1 MILPYLFIHMDEKR
15 LYFLCIVVIFRCNYS
30 VWTQTVI
37 VRETR
42 LYGLSA
48 ALHIHFTNTVNSE
61 SIIFFGPFYRKVS
74 IRIHTCSA

>member
-15 LYFLCIVVIFRCNYS
+15 LYFLCIVVIFGRNYS

-42 LYGLSA
+42 LYDLSA
-48 ALHIHFTNTVNSE
+48 ALHIHITNTVNSE